1 MNLGKLS
8 VSNEKNSNV
17 TKPATLTKF
26 QTKISKLRLMEA
38 NLLTI
43 RASSKAIKKYIILCW
58 FTLLVFFLG
67 WLYLSYEWAYD
78 SEDFSAKGKLAVIL
92 SPLIFIMFIH
102 EIKRCSIFSRE
113 TTPLAEINK
122 NGIMFL
128 EKGAFFKWSE
138 LKTIKLSKNGI
149 WFLPTHRFDGALEI
163 PSYLVDR
170 PTIFQAARLIKQ
182 YAPAEKTKHLK
193 DKLINRY

>member
-1 MNLGKLS
+1 MFR
-8 VSNEKNSNV
+8 EKV
-17 TKPATLTKF
+17 
-26 QTKISKLRLMEA
+26 
-38 NLLTI
+38 
-43 RASSKAIKKYIILCW
+43 ASL
-58 FTLLVFFLG
+58 
-67 WLYLSYEWAYD
+67 
-78 SEDFSAKGKLAVIL
+78 
-92 SPLIFIMFIH
+92 
-102 EIKRCSIFSRE
+102 
-113 TTPLAEINK
+113 

-149 WFLPTHRFDGALEI
+149 WFYPTHRFDGALGI

-182 YAPAEKTKHLK
+182 YAPAEKTKRLK